1 MLYLAKGFMC
11 CMQIRFLNPGDAAG
25 YHMLRLHG
33 SQEAPDAFDLTYEE
47 EQQQTLQE
55 VATRLQPQGDPPY
68 HFVLGAFDEQ
78 KALVGTAGLSRET
91 ASKMQHKAIVWGVY
105 ISPAVRRQ
113 GIAHILLQ
121 ELLEQARKLPALEQ
135 VHVGI
140 VASNKKAHQ
149 LYDSLGFQSYGV
161 APRSM
166 RLDTIYLDEELM
178 VLSLYPH

>member
-1 MLYLAKGFMC
+1 
-11 CMQIRFLNPGDAAG
+11 MQIRFLNPGDAAG

>member
-1 MLYLAKGFMC
+1 MLCVAKGFIC
-11 CMQIRFLNPGDAAG
+11 RMQIRLLNADDAAG
-25 YHMLRLHG
+25 YHMLRLRG

-55 VATRLQPQGDPPY
+55 VAARLQARGNPPH

-78 KALVGTAGLSRET
+78 KTLVGTVGLTRET

-113 GIAHILLQ
+113 GIAHALLH
-121 ELLEQARKLPALEQ
+121 ELLAQVRQLPELEQ

-140 VASNKKAHQ
+140 VASNKKAQQ
-149 LYDSLGFQSYGV
+149 LYTSLGFQSYGM

-166 RLDTIYLDEELM
+166 RLDLIYLDEELM
-178 VLSLYPH
+178 LLSL